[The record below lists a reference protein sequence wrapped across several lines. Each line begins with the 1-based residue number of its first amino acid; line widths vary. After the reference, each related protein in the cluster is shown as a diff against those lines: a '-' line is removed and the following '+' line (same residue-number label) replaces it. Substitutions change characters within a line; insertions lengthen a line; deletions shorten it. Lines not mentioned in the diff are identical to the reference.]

1 MHDCSKG
8 SQCVCL
14 CCRIDK
20 KRGIFYLVFY
30 TVAPFKFSTAA
41 QFKFNLVEEYILP
54 PRFNFVREPY
64 LIGVYQ
70 VGLKLD
76 KL

>member
-1 MHDCSKG
+1 M
-8 SQCVCL
+8 
-14 CCRIDK
+14 
-20 KRGIFYLVFY
+20 FYLVFY

-54 PRFNFVREPY
+54 PRFNFLREPY